1 MTEFFADAEAS
12 FNDARFVLYG
22 YPFEGTTCFRKGAAK
37 APDEIRKHSYNFETY
52 LMELGADLSDV
63 AINDYGNLELK
74 KDQDK
79 NESMVTDLVSK
90 IVNGGKF
97 PIGLGGEHSLTPPA
111 VKAVQAK
118 YPNLIVVILD
128 AHLDFRVEYEGN
140 PRSHATV
147 TRRVSEL
154 VGVDKVRPV
163 GTRSVSR
170 AEISEARAMG
180 LKFIESGWTELRE
193 YLVDIVDD
201 LDGPV
206 YLSLPRE
213 VLAEELKSIAYNRQT
228 RMKKAVER
236 LPIPE
241 AIQKAACA
249 LAAAQNPILVTR
261 AVGKDPAAVALNY
274 ARLLVTCGLKQS
286 KLTYGTP
293 PTSARRKW

>member
-22 YPFEGTTCFRKGAAK
+22 YPFEGTACFRKGAAK

-79 NESMVTDLVSK
+79 NESMVADLVSR
-90 IVNGGKF
+90 IVNSGKF

-140 PRSHATV
+140 PMSHATV

-180 LKFIESGWTELRE
+180 LKFLESGWTELRE
-193 YLVDIVDD
+193 YLGDIVDD

-206 YLSLPRE
+206 YLSLDMDAIDPAFAPGVGTPEPFGMTPYE
-213 VLAEELKSIAYNRQT
+213 VIQT
-228 RMKKAVER
+228 VNFFADRIVGFDCVEVC
-236 LPIPE
+236 PPHDNGNTS
-241 AIQKAACA
+241 A
-249 LAAAQNPILVTR
+249 LAARLTR
-261 AVGKDPAAVALNY
+261 HLIGAIWQTQQRFK
-274 ARLLVTCGLKQS
+274 
-286 KLTYGTP
+286 
-293 PTSARRKW
+293 